1 VTSDREPRVVA
12 SRELFR
18 GKVISLRVDEV
29 EVGAGRTAT
38 REVVE
43 HRGAA
48 VFAAVDDDERVH
60 LVRQYRH
67 AIGKELLEFP
77 AGGLEEGEDPLE
89 TARRELA
96 EELGLA
102 AREWTY
108 LGSFYSSPG
117 FANELL
123 HAYIARG
130 LSVKRGTPDEDEE
143 LEVVRCPLAELLEQP
158 ERLMDGKSLAPLSLL
173 RRHMNRKGVEAVS
186 EAEVGG
192 DG

>member
-1 VTSDREPRVVA
+1 MMGQGFSPRVVG
-12 SRELFR
+12 SRELFE

-29 EVGAGRTAT
+29 EMAPARIVE

-43 HRGAA
+43 HRGAV
-48 VFAAVDDDERVH
+48 VFAAMDEDERVY

-77 AGGLEEGEDPLE
+77 AGGLEVGEDPHE
-89 TARRELA
+89 TAERELA
-96 EELGLA
+96 EELGFA

-123 HAYIARG
+123 HAYLARG
-130 LSVKRGTPDEDEE
+130 LSEKRGAPDEDEQ
-143 LEVVRCPLAELLEQP
+143 LEVVAYPLTELIEQP
-158 ERLMDGKSLAPLSLL
+158 ERLHDGKSLALLSLL
-173 RRHMNRKGVEAVS
+173 RRHFDSAKTGERR
-186 EAEVGG
+186 
-192 DG
+192 